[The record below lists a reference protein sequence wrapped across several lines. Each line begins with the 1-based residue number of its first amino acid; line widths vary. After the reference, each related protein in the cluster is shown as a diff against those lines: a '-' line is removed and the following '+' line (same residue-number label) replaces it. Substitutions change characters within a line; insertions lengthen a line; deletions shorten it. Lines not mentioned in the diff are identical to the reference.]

1 MGGAMPST
9 TRRALLAGAGAALS
23 SAAPA
28 PARLPAKVR
37 VGLAGLDG
45 HPGEVTKPIPSMPDV
60 ELVAISDPAP
70 KTLERFGKSKA
81 AAGARQYASWQQMLD
96 KEKLDVVGVCNAN
109 SMHAE
114 VILEALGRG
123 IHVIAEKPIATD
135 EASLEKVRAAVA
147 KSKSK
152 FTSILPMRLS
162 PPYLALKEIVASGE
176 LGEIIQLDSQKSYK
190 TSGERPAWF
199 YKRATYGG
207 TMAWIGIHMI
217 DLMIHITGRDFV
229 EALGYQNHIGFPETG
244 DTENITATVFRMD
257 NGGVAL
263 LRMDY
268 LRPQTAKT
276 HGDDR
281 LRIAG
286 TKGIAEYMEAT
297 GVTVMS
303 DQRPREVLTA
313 LPPARGVFE
322 EFLQHIYNGKPEPV
336 SWKEIHRGH
345 LIALRARQ
353 AMESHKA
360 VKI

>member
-1 MGGAMPST
+1 M
-9 TRRALLAGAGAALS
+9 LS
-23 SAAPA
+23 SASAALYAAAVPA
-28 PARLPAKVR
+28 PLRLPAKVR

-45 HPGEVTKPIPSMPDV
+45 HPTEITRPIPSLPEV
-60 ELVAISDPAP
+60 ELVATSDPEP
-70 KTLERFGKSKA
+70 KTLQRFGKSQVA
-81 AAGARQYASWQQMLD
+81 AKARQYADWRQMLD

-109 SMHAE
+109 SHHSGT
-114 VILEALGRG
+114 ILDALARG
-123 IHVIAEKPIATD
+123 LHVIAEKPIAT
-135 EASLEKVRAAVA
+135 EEPALEKVREAVA
-147 KSKSK
+147 RSKGK
-152 FTSILPMRLS
+152 FTSILPMRFS
-162 PPYLALKEIVASGE
+162 PPYLALAEIVRSGE

-199 YKRATYGG
+199 YKRSTYGG

-229 EALGYQNHIGFPETG
+229 EAFGYQNHIGFPETG

-268 LRPQTAKT
+268 LRPQSAKT

-303 DQRPREVLTA
+303 DKRPRETRSV
-313 LPPARGVFE
+313 LPPARSLFTD
-322 EFLQHIYNGKPEPV
+322 FLDHIYNGKPEPIA
-336 SWKEIHRGH
+336 WKQIYRGH
-345 LIALRARQ
+345 LVALRARE
-353 AMESHKA
+353 AMEKHT
-360 VKI
+360 VVRI

>member
-1 MGGAMPST
+1 MRST
-9 TRRALLAGAGAALS
+9 TRRTLLAGAGAALS
-23 SAAPA
+23 AAAAPA
-28 PARLPAKVR
+28 PLRLPSKVR

-70 KTLERFGKSKA
+70 KTLERFGKSKVA
-81 AAGARQYASWQQMLD
+81 ANARQYADWRQMLD
-96 KEKLDVVGVCNAN
+96 REKLDVVGVCNAN
-109 SMHAE
+109 SHHAGT
-114 VILEALGRG
+114 ILEALGRG
-123 IHVIAEKPIATD
+123 LHVIAEKPIATEESD
-135 EASLEKVRAAVA
+135 LEKVRLAVS
-147 KSKSK
+147 KSKGK
-152 FTSILPMRLS
+152 FTSILPMRFS
-162 PPYLALKEIVASGE
+162 PAYLALKEIVASGE

-190 TSGERPAWF
+190 TSGDRPAWF

-229 EALGYQNHIGFPETG
+229 EAFGYQNHIGFPETG

-303 DQRPREVLTA
+303 DKRPREVLTK
-313 LPPARGVFE
+313 LPADRSVFA
-322 EFLQHIYNGKPEPV
+322 EFLDHIYNGKPEPI
-336 SWKEIHRGH
+336 SWKEIYRGH
-345 LIALRARQ
+345 LISLRARE
-353 AMESHKA
+353 AMEKHKA